1 MIRPLL
7 LVAVIAASTACG
19 ERGIAPARSVVAD
32 TSDMVMDTMRTII
45 TRDGIKTSQIE
56 ADTAWI
62 YQSRQVADMKGV
74 TMTFYEENGSISSTV
89 TAATGVYQMRDGT
102 LDARGDVVAVTPNGR
117 TLRTEHLIFDR
128 IANQIRSDTAYTFTS
143 PDGNGSGMGFV
154 TDPDFRR
161 LETSRASGRQ
171 RGKGFVLPGQTRDST
186 R

>member
-1 MIRPLL
+1 MRPLVVL
-7 LVAVIAASTACG
+7 ALFVAITACG
-19 ERGIAPARSVVAD
+19 EPGVVPIKSVVSD

-45 TRDGIKTSQIE
+45 TRDGIKTSQVE

-89 TAATGVYQMRDGT
+89 TAATGIYQMRDGT
-102 LDARGDVVAVTPNGR
+102 LDARGNVVAVTPNGR

-143 PDGNGSGMGFV
+143 PDGNGAGMGFV

-161 LETSRASGRQ
+161 LETAQARGRQ

-186 R
+186 P